1 MSYVPMKTI
10 QPKYDKVDIF
20 AVNAL
25 TDFLLDKGNDLIE
38 VDPEDP
44 FNDLPYFKFKGIK
57 IPFKEDLKSLDF
69 NKLEL
74 SDCKDYF
81 DGACL
86 CSYLFNYCKFMNH
99 NICEGTNCP
108 YKQAYKLLFE
118 KEYLNK

>member
-44 FNDLPYFKFKGIK
+44 FNDLPYFKI
-57 IPFKEDLKSLDF
+57 
-69 NKLEL
+69 
-74 SDCKDYF
+74 
-81 DGACL
+81 
-86 CSYLFNYCKFMNH
+86 
-99 NICEGTNCP
+99 
-108 YKQAYKLLFE
+108 
-118 KEYLNK
+118 